1 MTMKKY
7 KSIGKL
13 LALSFLTAIAISSC
27 TEDAMD
33 KVNKDPNHPE
43 TAPAKFLVTD
53 LGTSTAFNTV
63 GGDFSLYTSV
73 YMEHEVGVGN
83 QLYKA
88 EIRNGEPSTATTYNN
103 AWISLYANIKNAKI
117 AIQKCENDDADKGN
131 VLTEAIAKI
140 FLAYNAG
147 VAADMFGDTPFTE
160 TGILNPDGTP
170 AYMQPKIDS
179 QESIYNEVQKN
190 LDEAIILLDDG
201 KAKDEGL
208 SGAIGSKD
216 LIYGKSSENLGQAQ
230 AALWLKAAYALKAR
244 YTMHLLNKSSDQTT
258 DLRNILTYISK
269 SFQSSDEEFKL
280 AIYDGD
286 TQLNPL
292 FSFSYSRN
300 SLGASQSLIDKFMER
315 NDPRSFQSFNDPDQG
330 VQATN
335 LADINAAPNG
345 TTSEAQYEYGT
356 SIACWSATTPTQ
368 LLSFHELKFLEAEAL
383 CRLEGGSTN
392 AEGALKEAIVA
403 AFANLNYTIKDGL
416 ASWGMEGSATLT
428 PEAAEEYFT
437 KSVKPLFTADP
448 LKETMIQKYLAF
460 FGAAGESVEAYN
472 DYRRLKAEGKVF
484 VTLKNPLNTNKF
496 PQRLGYGADDVIAN
510 PAVKAAF
517 GDGQYVYTEPV
528 WWAGGTR

>member
-13 LALSFLTAIAISSC
+13 LAFSFLTAITISSC

-53 LGTSTAFNTV
+53 LGVSTAFSTV
-63 GGDFSLYTSV
+63 GGDFSLYSSV
-73 YMEHEVGVGN
+73 YIEHEVGIGN
-83 QLYKA
+83 QLYRA
-88 EIRNGEPSTATTYNN
+88 ETRNGEPSIATTYNN

-117 AIQKCENDDADKGN
+117 AIKKCQEDAVDKGN

-140 FLAYNAG
+140 LLAYNGAI
-147 VAADMFGDTPFTE
+147 AADMFGDTPFDE

-170 AYMQPKIDS
+170 AYMQPKINT
-179 QESIYNEVQKN
+179 QQAIYNEVQTN
-190 LDEAIILLDDG
+190 LDDAITLLDNG
-201 KAKDEGL
+201 NAKDNGL
-208 SGAIGSKD
+208 SGAIGAKD
-216 LIYGKSSENLGQAQ
+216 LIYGKDVKTQ

-244 YTMHLLNKSSDQTT
+244 YTMHLLNRSSDKTT
-258 DLRNILTYISK
+258 DLRNILTYVSK
-269 SFQSSDEEFKL
+269 SFQSPDEELKL

-286 TQLNPL
+286 AQINPL
-292 FSFSYSRN
+292 YGFSASRN
-300 SLGASQSLIDKFMER
+300 SFGASQSLIDKFVER
-315 NDPRSFQSFNDPDQG
+315 NDPRTYQSFNNPDQE

-335 LADINAAPNG
+335 LEEINPAPNG
-345 TTSEAQYEYGT
+345 TPFEAQYEYGT

-368 LLSFHELKFLEAEAL
+368 LLSYHELKFIEAEAL

-392 AEGALKEAIVA
+392 AENALKKAIVA
-403 AFANLNYTIKDGL
+403 AFANLSYTIEDGL
-416 ASWGMEGSATLT
+416 ASWNMKGSSTLT
-428 PEAAEEYFT
+428 QEVAENYFDNE
-437 KSVKPLFTADP
+437 VKPLFKADP

-472 DYRRLKAEGKVF
+472 DYRRLKAEGKDF

-510 PAVKAAF
+510 PAIKAAF

>member
-1 MTMKKY
+1 MKKY

-33 KVNKDPNHPE
+33 KINKNPNKPA

-53 LGTSTAFNTV
+53 LGVSTAFNTV

-73 YMEHEVGVGN
+73 YMEHEVGTGN

-117 AIQKCENDDADKGN
+117 AIQKCENDDIDKGN

-147 VAADMFGDTPFTE
+147 VAADMFGDTPFME

-170 AYMQPKIDS
+170 TYMQPKIDS

-201 KAKDEGL
+201 KATDKGL
-208 SGAIGSKD
+208 SGAIGSRD
-216 LIYGKSSENLGQAQ
+216 LIYGQEKYRKIQ
-230 AALWLKAAYALKAR
+230 AALWLKTAYALKAR

-258 DLRNILTYISK
+258 DLRNILTYIDK

-286 TQLNPL
+286 SQLNPL
-292 FSFSYSRN
+292 FGFSYSRN
-300 SLGASQSLIDKFMER
+300 SLSASQSLIDKFIER
-315 NDPRSFQSFNDPDQG
+315 EDPRSFQSFNDPDQEA
-330 VQATN
+330 QATN

-345 TTSEAQYEYGT
+345 TPLESQYKYGT
-356 SIACWSATTPTQ
+356 SIACWSPTTPTQ
-368 LLSFHELKFLEAEAL
+368 LLSYHELKFLKAEAL
-383 CRLEGGSTN
+383 CRLEGGSIN
-392 AEGALKEAIVA
+392 AQNALKEAIVA
-403 AFANLNYTIKDGL
+403 AFANLNYTIEDGIGFL
-416 ASWGMEGSATLT
+416 GIENGKSTLT
-428 PEAAEEYFT
+428 PDAAEDYFNDE
-437 KSVKPLFTADP
+437 VKPLFAADP

-460 FGAAGESVEAYN
+460 FGASGESVEAYN
-472 DYRRLKAEGKVF
+472 DYRRLKAEGKDF
-484 VTLKNPLNTNKF
+484 VELKNPLNTNKF

-510 PAVKAAF
+510 PAIKAAF